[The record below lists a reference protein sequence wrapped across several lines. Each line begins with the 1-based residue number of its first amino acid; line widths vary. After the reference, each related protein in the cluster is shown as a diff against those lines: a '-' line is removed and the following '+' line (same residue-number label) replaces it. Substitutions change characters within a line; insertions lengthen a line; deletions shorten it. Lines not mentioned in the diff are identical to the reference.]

1 MQEDAAAI
9 TSFQGAGIV
18 LKEWNNIGRFGL
30 RDFACFGQ
38 LDVEVARCS
47 LSCRVWR
54 PFLSSFNLS
63 SSFLTPLLL
72 RGCVLEGY
80 TVVISVSCTEM
91 EVRKA
96 IQRGVFSS
104 CRGVQKLIPT
114 AEKRTALP

>member
-47 LSCRVWR
+47 RSCRVWR
-54 PFLSSFNLS
+54 PFLPSFILS

-80 TVVISVSCTEM
+80 SHFGLLYRDGGAQGHSKRSVL
-91 EVRKA
+91 
-96 IQRGVFSS
+96 F
-104 CRGVQKLIPT
+104 
-114 AEKRTALP
+114 LPRRPEADPDC